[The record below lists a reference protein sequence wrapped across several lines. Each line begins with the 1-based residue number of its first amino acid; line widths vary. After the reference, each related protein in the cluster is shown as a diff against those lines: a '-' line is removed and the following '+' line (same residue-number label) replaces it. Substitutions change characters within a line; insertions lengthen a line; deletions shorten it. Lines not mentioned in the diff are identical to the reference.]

1 MKTVV
6 RYLIGLLSVVLIGR
20 TRTDP
25 VERNSRETDS
35 SSVKLSNT
43 QNCLGRW

>member
-1 MKTVV
+1 MKTAV
-6 RYLIGLLSVVLIGR
+6 RYLMGLLSVVLIGR

-25 VERNSRETDS
+25 VERDSREIDG
-35 SSVKLSNT
+35 SSVKLPNT